1 MLKQGA
7 RLKKI
12 RQALNLSQEALA
24 ESLNLSR
31 AGIAAVEADKNKFSQ
46 DVLYKLVENFDINLN
61 FLVYGIGN
69 MFNNTCENT
78 HVLIKNEKALLNL
91 KNWGKRLG
99 QILSENEETPYAFS
113 KRTGIKE
120 SRIEKFILNSDEPT
134 LDEVNAIKCNV
145 DVSIDEL
152 LYGETVEK
160 NTQAGNN
167 ISLSTD
173 EILKI
178 KQLLNKSN
186 D

>member
-1 MLKQGA
+1 MYKN
-7 RLKKI
+7 KI
-12 RQALNLSQEALA
+12 KEIRTALGLSVAKLA
-24 ESLNLSR
+24 EKINVPARTITSYEQGERTPSIEFLT
-31 AGIAAVEADKNKFSQ
+31 
-46 DVLYKLVENFDINLN
+46 KLCMNFDIDPNY
-61 FLVYGIGN
+61 FLFNKGQ
-69 MFNNTCENT
+69 MFLQKCENT
-78 HVLIKNEKALLNL
+78 HIFIKNEKSI
-91 KNWGKRLG
+91 KNFKCWGKRLG
-99 QILSENEETPYAFS
+99 MLLTENEETPYTFS

-120 SRIEKFILNSDEPT
+120 SRIEKFILDSIEPT
-134 LDEVNAIKCNV
+134 ISEINAIKCNV

>member
-1 MLKQGA
+1 ML
-7 RLKKI
+7 
-12 RQALNLSQEALA
+12 
-24 ESLNLSR
+24 
-31 AGIAAVEADKNKFSQ
+31 V
-46 DVLYKLVENFDINLN
+46 
-61 FLVYGIGN
+61 
-69 MFNNTCENT
+69 
-78 HVLIKNEKALLNL
+78 
-91 KNWGKRLG
+91 KRLG
-99 QILSENEETPYAFS
+99 MLLTENEETPYTFS

-120 SRIEKFILNSDEPT
+120 SRIEKFILDSIEPT
-134 LDEVNAIKCNV
+134 ISEINAIKCNV

-167 ISLSTD
+167 ISLSTN

>member
-1 MLKQGA
+1 MSTQGQ

-12 RQALNLSQEALA
+12 RQSLGLSQE
-24 ESLNLSR
+24 EFGKKIGVSKQYVSNL
-31 AGIAAVEADKNKFSQ
+31 EADRNI
-46 DVLYKLVENFDINLN
+46 LNNEKLVSLLVDFCVSSDFILSGKGLMFLN
-61 FLVYGIGN
+61 D
-69 MFNNTCENT
+69 CENT
-78 HVLIKNEKALLNL
+78 HALIKNEKALLNL

-99 QILSENEETPYAFS
+99 QILSENEETPYGFAI
-113 KRTGIKE
+113 RTGIKE

-167 ISLSTD
+167 ISLSID